1 MGLESMRIVTG
12 CKTPEQF
19 VALFHR
25 FCDAKSCFIPTTDT
39 RPVGSTLA
47 FSLRLADG
55 TSMLRGMCLVTAS
68 WNDKDNAFK
77 RPGVKLEIQ
86 KLTPDSVDV
95 FEQLLDQKVTD
106 GTVQEVVRLDTNQ
119 HVPREQAMSLLLRA
133 GLAKPVIDDKATIEM
148 PPLFTPETR
157 TPGSSIVLPANPL
170 SDVDEATLDALL
182 SCSMTEDASDHADAM
197 PVAEAVQ
204 ARAEM
209 RTLLGVAP
217 LTAAIVQPVQPILDS
232 PTRPLPS
239 MSFRLRAIS
248 EAIVPL
254 LRPTPRAAR
263 TTASTRPLALH
274 AMTAHERTW
283 FLAAFGAVL
292 LLAALVLG
300 SAVVS
305 AG

>member
-25 FCDAKSCFIPTTDT
+25 FCDAKRCFIPTTDT

-68 WNDKDNAFK
+68 WNDRDNAFE

-95 FEQLLDQKVTD
+95 FEQLLGQRTEVAD
-106 GTVQEVVRLDTNQ
+106 GIVEEVVRVDTNQ
-119 HVPREQAMSLLLRA
+119 HVPREMAMSLLLRA
-133 GLAKPVIDDKATIEM
+133 GLAKPVVDDKATIEM

-157 TPGSSIVLPANPL
+157 VPGSSIVLPANPL
-170 SDVDEATLDALL
+170 SDVDEATLDAML
-182 SCSMTEDASDHADAM
+182 SCSMTEDASEHADAM

-217 LTAAIVQPVQPILDS
+217 LTAAIVQPVMPNI
-232 PTRPLPS
+232 PTKPVPS
-239 MSFRLRAIS
+239 MSFRLR
-248 EAIVPL
+248 PL
-254 LRPTPRAAR
+254 VRPRAPRAR
-263 TTASTRPLALH
+263 RLRRVRSHCTR
-274 AMTAHERTW
+274 
-283 FLAAFGAVL
+283 
-292 LLAALVLG
+292 
-300 SAVVS
+300 
-305 AG
+305 